1 MTSFFTRYARQG
13 EHEQVWHELR
23 GLGPVP
29 GELREDVEAVA
40 TATMERVARHVVRL
54 AEALPELG
62 FVPATEGV
70 APHRP
75 PTEGTPALV
84 RAMEETVGVLPAA
97 LKASF
102 LTVGDVSFLGD
113 CPALGLHYHE
123 GPLPRTGPPGAGY
136 PDPLD
141 VAGVE
146 HLRYEWV
153 AYTEEDEEADEAED
167 AEFLFS
173 LAPDEYHKANISG
186 GTHDVVLPDPR
197 ADPEV
202 YGVIGRKG
210 ITLVEY
216 LRTSIAWGG
225 LPGWEFAPGP
235 APEALGRLAVR
246 PDF

>member
-1 MTSFFTRYARQG
+1 MTSYFTRYAQG
-13 EHEQVWHELR
+13 EHEQVWNELR
-23 GLGPVP
+23 RLGPVP
-29 GELREDVEAVA
+29 GALREDVEAVA

-62 FVPATEGV
+62 FVQASEGM

-75 PTEGTPALV
+75 PTEGTPAAV
-84 RAMEETVGVLPAA
+84 RAMEEAVGVLPAA

-113 CPALGLHYHE
+113 CPVLGLHYHH
-123 GPLPRTGPPGAGY
+123 GPPPRTGPPGVEY

-141 VAGVE
+141 IAGVE
-146 HLRYEWV
+146 HLAYEWE
-153 AYTEEDEEADEAED
+153 AYTEDPDYANGDAEE
-167 AEFLFS
+167 EFLFS
-173 LAPDEYHKANISG
+173 LAPDELHKANVSG
-186 GTHDVVLPDPR
+186 GTHDVALPDPS

-202 YGVIGRKG
+202 YGVAGRAG

-225 LPGWEFAPGP
+225 LPGWEFARGP
-235 APEALGRLAVR
+235 APDALARLAVR